1 MEKTIWREKKKKDR
15 ELRNDIME
23 VNKMERSVIDR
34 MEDLDQVKEDM

>member
-34 MEDLDQVKEDM
+34 I